1 MGGSMKRRLTMAAV
15 AAGALFAL
23 SACGGGG
30 SGSEPAATGE
40 GGVPLVKEGKLTTC
54 THLSYQPFQFEKDG
68 KVVGFD
74 VDVVDAVAKK
84 LGVEQ
89 EIINTSFETITSGAE
104 FNQNK
109 CDVAAAAI
117 TITDERAGVIDFSE
131 PYFAA
136 NQAILTK
143 EDNAAKDAAALN
155 GKKIAAQAG
164 TTGLDYAT
172 ENFKDSEVVT
182 YEDLPLS
189 LEALKTGQVDAVI
202 NDNGV
207 LYDYAAN
214 NDGFTVGFDIDTGES
229 YGIAMKKGNAEMKK
243 VVDETITELR
253 DSGEYDKIYKKWF
266 GTEPP
271 TN

>member
-1 MGGSMKRRLTMAAV
+1 MKRRSSLAIL
-15 AAGALFAL
+15 AAGAMLAL

-30 SGSEPAATGE
+30 ASEPAATGK

-68 KVVGFD
+68 EVVGFD
-74 VDVVDAVAKK
+74 VDIVDAVAKK

-109 CDVAAAAI
+109 CDVAAAAT
-117 TITDERAGVIDFSE
+117 TITPEREEATDFSE
-131 PYFAA
+131 PYFDA

-143 EDNAAKDAAALN
+143 ADKTAKDEKAL
-155 GKKIAAQAG
+155 KDFKIAAQAG

-172 ENFKDSEVVT
+172 EHFKDSEVIT

-207 LYDYAAN
+207 LYNYN
-214 NDGFTVGFDIDTGES
+214 TENKGFAVGFDIKTDEH
-229 YGIAMKKGNAEMKK
+229 YGISMKKGNSEMKK
-243 VVDETITELR
+243 AVDDTIKEIK
-253 DSGEYDKIYKKWF
+253 DNGEYDKIYKKWF
-266 GTEPP
+266 GDAPK
-271 TN
+271 

>member
-1 MGGSMKRRLTMAAV
+1 MKRRSSLAIL
-15 AAGALFAL
+15 AAGAMLAL

-30 SGSEPAATGE
+30 DSEPAATAE

-68 KVVGFD
+68 EVVGFD
-74 VDVVDAVAKK
+74 VDIVDAVAKK

-109 CDVAAAAI
+109 CDVAAAAT
-117 TITDERAGVIDFSE
+117 TIQPKREEAADFSE
-131 PYFAA
+131 PYFDA

-143 EDNAAKDAAALN
+143 ADKTAKDEKALK
-155 GKKIAAQAG
+155 GFKIAAQAG

-172 ENFKDSEVVT
+172 EHFKDSEVIT

-207 LYDYAAN
+207 LYNYN
-214 NDGFTVGFDIDTGES
+214 TENKGFAIGFDIKTDEH
-229 YGIAMKKGNAEMKK
+229 YGISMKKGNTEMKK
-243 VVDETITELR
+243 AVDDTLAEIK
-253 DSGEYDKIYKKWF
+253 DNGEYDKIYKKWF
-266 GTEPP
+266 GEAPK
-271 TN
+271 

>member
-1 MGGSMKRRLTMAAV
+1 MKRRITLAAV
-15 AAGALFAL
+15 AAGAMLAL

-30 SGSEPAATGE
+30 SESEPAATGE

-68 KVVGFD
+68 EVVGFD
-74 VDVVDAVAKK
+74 VDVVDAVAEK

-89 EIINTSFETITSGAE
+89 EIVNVPFEPITAGASFAQ
-104 FNQNK
+104 NQ

-117 TITDERAGVIDFSE
+117 TITPERQEAIDFSE

-143 EDNAAKDAAALN
+143 SDKSVKDAAGLK
-155 GKKIAAQAG
+155 GMKIAAQSG

-172 ENFKDSEVVT
+172 ENFKDAEVIT

-189 LEALKTGQVDAVI
+189 LEALKNGQADAVI

-214 NDGFTVGFDIDTGES
+214 NEGFAIGFDIDTGEN
-229 YGIAMKKGNAEMKK
+229 YGIAMKKGNTAMKK
-243 VVDETITELR
+243 AVDDTVKELK
-253 DSGEYDKIYKKWF
+253 DTGKYNEIYKKWF
-266 GTEPP
+266 GKDAPKE
-271 TN
+271 

>member
-1 MGGSMKRRLTMAAV
+1 MNRRLTLATVAV
-15 AAGALFAL
+15 GAMLAL

-30 SGSEPAATGE
+30 DSEPAATAE

-68 KVVGFD
+68 EVVGFD
-74 VDVVDAVAKK
+74 VDIVDAVAKK

-89 EIINTSFETITSGAE
+89 EIVNTPFETITTGAA
-104 FNQNK
+104 FNQDQ
-109 CDVAAAAI
+109 CDVAAAAM
-117 TITDERAGVIDFSE
+117 TITPEREEAIGFSE

-136 NQAILTK
+136 NQAVLTK
-143 EDNAAKDAAALN
+143 DDKTAKDADAL
-155 GKKIAAQAG
+155 KDFKVAAQAG

-172 ENFKDSEVVT
+172 ENFKDAEVIT

-189 LEALKTGQVDAVI
+189 LEALKTGQADAVV

-214 NDGFTVGFDIDTGES
+214 NDGFAVGFDIDTGES
-229 YGIAMKKGNAEMKK
+229 YGIGMKKDSAELKK
-243 VVDETITELR
+243 AVDDTVKELK
-253 DSGEYDKIYKKWF
+253 DNGEYDKIYKKWF
-266 GTEPP
+266 KQEPP
-271 TN
+271 KE